1 MENIQSKKAPGM
13 KQAIP
18 EKNVQDM
25 IKNLKYEEQNT
36 LVKELR
42 PQVVHRLNSECKKV
56 ELQAVNQQ
64 NKNSVLE
71 MYSVTMKD
79 TLSECQAWAIYYYD
93 EQSVPQ
99 VKITIHIPLFNQN

>member
-13 KQAIP
+13 KQAIK

-25 IKNLKYEEQNT
+25 QTNLKYEEQNT
-36 LVKELR
+36 LVKQLR
-42 PQVVHRLNSECKKV
+42 QQVVHRLNTECKNV

-79 TLSECQAWAIYYYD
+79 TLSQCQAWAIYYYD
-93 EQSVPQ
+93 EKTQPQ
-99 VKITIHIPLFNQN
+99 VKITIHIPLFN